1 MEVLVSALSDRGG
14 LTVIGSFL
22 HGVGH
27 CQEVS
32 DPGVVWPDGSSN
44 NNSGSDT
51 NDDIDK
57 PCPGQSKVR
66 EAFVESEIREK

>member
-1 MEVLVSALSDRGG
+1 MLALSVSIR
-14 LTVIGSFL
+14 LTVVGSFL
-22 HGVGH
+22 HSVGH

-66 EAFVESEIREK
+66 EALIEAEIREE